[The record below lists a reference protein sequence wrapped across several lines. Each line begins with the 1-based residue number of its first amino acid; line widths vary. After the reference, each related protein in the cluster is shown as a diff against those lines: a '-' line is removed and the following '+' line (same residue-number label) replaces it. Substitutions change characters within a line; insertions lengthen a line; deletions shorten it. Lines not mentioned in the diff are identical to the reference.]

1 MSRLVLGLPSKGRLM
16 EDTFGWFEDRGLR
29 IRRTGEGRRYAA
41 VAEEAPELE
50 IALLSAAEIPGALAR
65 GQIHFGVT
73 GDDLLRESVPDGPER
88 VARLA
93 GLGIGRADLIVAV
106 PAFWIDVETV
116 ADLDQVAAVFRAR
129 HGHGLRIATKY
140 PNLARAFFHEK
151 GVADYRLIDSQGAT
165 EAAPKNLTAE
175 AIVDI
180 TSTGETL
187 RANHLRV
194 LSDGLILQSEAALWL
209 SRQADWDGGNER
221 AAQVLASRLGLELPE
236 RIRNTP
242 VAGRASGG

>member
-16 EDTFGWFEDRGLR
+16 EETFGWFAVRGLTV
-29 IRRTGEGRRYAA
+29 RRTGEGRQDAA
-41 VAEEAPELE
+41 AAEDAPELE
-50 IALLSAAEIPGALAR
+50 VALLSAGEIPGALAR
-65 GQIHFGVT
+65 GQIHCGVT
-73 GDDLLRESVPDGPER
+73 GDDLVREAMPDTPDR

-93 GLGIGRADLIVAV
+93 GLGLGRADLVVAV

-116 ADLDQVAAVFRAR
+116 ADLDQVAALFRAR

-140 PNLARAFFHEK
+140 QNLARAFFHEK

-194 LSDGLILQSEAALWL
+194 LSDGLILRSEAALWL
-209 SRQADWDGGNER
+209 SRQADWGEANARTAR
-221 AAQVLASRLGLELPE
+221 ALAGRLGLDLP
-236 RIRNTP
+236 
-242 VAGRASGG
+242 A